1 MEYVIENTKPTPDEF
16 LLLHSKVGWGAT
28 DIEMASASLNH
39 SLFHVT
45 ARVGTKLIGMGRVIG
60 DGSMFFYVQDVVVDP
75 DFQNKGIGHS
85 LMVQIE
91 EYLSQVAKKGSTI
104 GLFAAKGKEA
114 FYARYNYDERNGTQL
129 GYGMCKFV

>member
-60 DGSMFFYVQDVVVDP
+60 DGSMFFYVQEEYQIFSKTTLQRNQFLPFTFFLPFIKDP
-75 DFQNKGIGHS
+75 D
-85 LMVQIE
+85 
-91 EYLSQVAKKGSTI
+91 
-104 GLFAAKGKEA
+104 
-114 FYARYNYDERNGTQL
+114 NYQ
-129 GYGMCKFV
+129 